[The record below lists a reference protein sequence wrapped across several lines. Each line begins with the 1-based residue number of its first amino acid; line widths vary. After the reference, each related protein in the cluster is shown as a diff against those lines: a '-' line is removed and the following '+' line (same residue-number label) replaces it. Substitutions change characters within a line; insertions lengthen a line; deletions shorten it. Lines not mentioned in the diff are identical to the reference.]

1 MAESQI
7 ELILSEYFSHKED
20 IDNVILFGSFGK
32 NTFNEKSD
40 VDIAIHSKSELDFLQ
55 MVEIQNDLSILCK
68 REIDL
73 ADLSKAEG
81 VFLYQIMTTGKRIKT
96 DSNVFVKYLMKAL
109 CLKEDFLP
117 IIERSRKEKLRR
129 FVNG

>member
-7 ELILSEYFSHKED
+7 ELILSEYFSHKEK

>member
-1 MAESQI
+1 MAENQI
-7 ELILSEYFSHKED
+7 ELILSEYFSHKEK

-55 MVEIQNDLSILCK
+55 MVEIQNDLSLLCK

-96 DSNVFVKYLMKAL
+96 DSNVFVRYLMKAL

-129 FVNG
+129 FING